1 MNLDAYTSKL
11 LAIDPWFSKLPSS
24 LQHKLL
30 AIGVLRQV
38 PPGQS
43 VVHRGQPNTGLYCLL
58 DGVMLAMNEI
68 EPGNEGVMAHFSPPA
83 WFGEIG
89 LVDGGAYTHTMRTES
104 PCKVMYL
111 PRPALMAL
119 LQAEPQLWYHLS
131 QLLTAKLR
139 IAFFV
144 LDEMVK
150 TSPEQRVARRL
161 LIQAAGLGLRQ
172 AYQPHID
179 IHQEQ
184 LAQTLG
190 MGRSTLNPILRRWS
204 AAKWIQLTY
213 GRITILNLDE
223 LKLLAG
229 YESWPEIYKDA
240 LKTSQ
245 QASPVDDEV
254 VLKRA

>member
-1 MNLDAYTSKL
+1 MNLDADTSQL
-11 LAIDPWFSKLPSS
+11 LAVDPWFSKLPKS
-24 LQHKLL
+24 LQDKILS
-30 AIGVLRQV
+30 IGVLKHV
-38 PPGQS
+38 LAGQS
-43 VVHRGQPNTGLYCLL
+43 LVRRGQPNSGLYCLL
-58 DGVMLAMNEI
+58 SGVMLAMNEL
-68 EPGNEGVMAHFSPPA
+68 EPGNEGVMAHFAPPA

-89 LVDGGAYTHTMRTES
+89 LVDGGAYTHTMKTES
-104 PCKVMYL
+104 PCTVMYL
-111 PRPALMAL
+111 PRSALMDL
-119 LQAEPQLWYHLS
+119 LQAEPQFWYHLS
-131 QLLTAKLR
+131 LLLTAKLR

-144 LDEMVK
+144 LDEMIK

-172 AYQPHID
+172 TYQPHID

-190 MGRSTLNPILRRWS
+190 MARSTLNPILRRWS

-213 GRITILNLDE
+213 GRITIVNLEE

-240 LKTSQ
+240 LKTSEQ
-245 QASPVDDEV
+245 TAPQDSAVA
-254 VLKRA
+254 L